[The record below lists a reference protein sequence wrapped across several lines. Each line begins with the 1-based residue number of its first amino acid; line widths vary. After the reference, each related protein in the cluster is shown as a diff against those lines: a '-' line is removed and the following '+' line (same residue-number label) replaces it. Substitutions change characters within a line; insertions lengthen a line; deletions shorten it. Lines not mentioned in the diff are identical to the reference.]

1 MLSYHNAHTGN
12 STYQWLLT
20 PTIQDI
26 RIPTK
31 FSKLHALLREIS
43 IYHRMCLAR
52 DGNTK

>member
-1 MLSYHNAHTGN
+1 MLSYHNVHTGN
-12 STYQWLLT
+12 STYQWLPT

-26 RIPTK
+26 RMPTK
-31 FSKLHALLREIS
+31 FSKFLTVREIN